1 MNSYERVMNTIG
13 GLPADR
19 VPVLAVLGIYGG
31 RLIRADP
38 KTIFTDSGKYA
49 ESQDAVQKT
58 FGIDMILAPFEFTS
72 IAEAFGGEIAW
83 FADQAPNLRKPAAAS
98 IQEALKL
105 PLPDPAVAGRL
116 PVVLESI
123 ALLSARY
130 KGSVPLF
137 APLPGPGALPVL
149 MMGMEAWMDALLFD
163 FPSALA
169 LLVHTENFCA
179 DWGNALLAAGADG
192 LIFVESMASA
202 EVMPRAMFESRLLP
216 AIKKVLARYRG
227 PLMFHHGGGGIN
239 HIIDLVPGLPNV
251 VGALIGS
258 KDGIEEARKRVGPDF
273 LLAGNLDNLGFAAAG
288 SSELYAQ
295 GLSCLGKGARRGHF
309 MLANSGAD
317 IPLATAP
324 ETIQAMMNAS
334 RLFSGTGGLPS

>member
-1 MNSYERVMNTIG
+1 MNSFERVMNTIR

-31 RLIRADP
+31 RLIHSDP
-38 KTIFTDSGKYA
+38 KTIFTDARAYA
-49 ESQDAVQKT
+49 ESQGAVQKT
-58 FGIDMILAPFEFTS
+58 FDIDMILTPFEFTS
-72 IAEAFGGEIAW
+72 LAEAFGGEIAW

-98 IQEALKL
+98 IAEALKL
-105 PLPDPAVAGRL
+105 PLPDMNATGRL

-123 ALLSARY
+123 RLLSAQF
-130 KGSVPLF
+130 KGKVPLF

-163 FPSALA
+163 FPAALA
-169 LLVHTENFCA
+169 LLEYTGRFCA

-192 LIFVESMASA
+192 LIFVESMSSA
-202 EVMPRAMFESRLLP
+202 EIMPRLMFETKLLP
-216 AIKKVLARYRG
+216 SIAKTISDFQG
-227 PLMFHHGGGGIN
+227 PIMFHHGGGSLN
-239 HIIDLVPGLPNV
+239 HVIDLVPGLPNV
-251 VGALIGS
+251 VGALVGS
-258 KDGIEEARKRVGPDF
+258 KDSLADARKRVGPDF

-295 GLSCLGKGARRGHF
+295 SLSCLDKGARRGHF

-324 ETIQAMMNAS
+324 ETIRAMLDAS
-334 RLFSGTGGLPS
+334 ALFSGSVGTSS

>member
-31 RLIRADP
+31 RLIHSDP
-38 KTIFTDSGKYA
+38 KAIFTDARKYA
-49 ESQDAVQKT
+49 DSQGAVQKT
-58 FGIDMILAPFEFTS
+58 FGIDMILTPFEFTS

-83 FADQAPNLRKPAAAS
+83 FADQAPNLRKPAATS
-98 IQEALKL
+98 IAEALKL
-105 PLPDPAVAGRL
+105 PLPDTNVTGRL

-123 ALLSARY
+123 RLLSAQF
-130 KGSVPLF
+130 KGTVPLF

-149 MMGMEAWMDALLFD
+149 MMGMEAWMDVLLFD
-163 FPSALA
+163 FSSALA
-169 LLVHTENFCA
+169 LLEYTENFCV

-192 LIFVESMASA
+192 LIVVESMASA
-202 EVMPRAMFESRLLP
+202 EIMPRSIFEPKLLP
-216 AIKKVLARYRG
+216 SIQKALSRFKG
-227 PLMFHHGGGGIN
+227 PLVFHHGGGSIN
-239 HIIDLVPGLPNV
+239 HIIDLVPALPNT
-251 VGALIGS
+251 VGALVGS
-258 KDGIEEARKRVGPDF
+258 KDSLDEARKLVGPDF

-288 SSELYAQ
+288 SSEIYAKS
-295 GLSCLGKGARRGHF
+295 LSCLTKGAGRGHF

-324 ETIQAMMNAS
+324 ETIKAMLNAS
-334 RLFSGTGGLPS
+334 AQFSGSGGLSP

>member
-31 RLIRADP
+31 RLIHSDP
-38 KTIFTDSGKYA
+38 KAIFTDARKYA
-49 ESQDAVQKT
+49 DSQGAVQKT
-58 FGIDMILAPFEFTS
+58 FGIDMILTPFEFTS

-98 IQEALKL
+98 IAEALKL
-105 PLPDPAVAGRL
+105 PLPDTNVTGRL

-123 ALLSARY
+123 RLLSAQF
-130 KGSVPLF
+130 KGTVPLF

-149 MMGMEAWMDALLFD
+149 MMGMEAWMDVLLFD
-163 FPSALA
+163 FSSALA
-169 LLVHTENFCA
+169 LLEYTENFCV

-192 LIFVESMASA
+192 LIVVESMASA
-202 EVMPRAMFESRLLP
+202 EIMPRSIFEPKLLP
-216 AIKKVLARYRG
+216 SIQKALSRCKG
-227 PLMFHHGGGGIN
+227 PLVFHHGGGRIN
-239 HIIDLVPGLPNV
+239 HVIDLVPALPNT
-251 VGALIGS
+251 VGALVGS
-258 KDGIEEARKRVGPDF
+258 KDSLDEARKLVGPDF

-288 SSELYAQ
+288 SSEIYAKS
-295 GLSCLGKGARRGHF
+295 LSCLTKGAGRGHF

-324 ETIQAMMNAS
+324 ETIKAMLNAS
-334 RLFSGTGGLPS
+334 AQFSGSGGLSP